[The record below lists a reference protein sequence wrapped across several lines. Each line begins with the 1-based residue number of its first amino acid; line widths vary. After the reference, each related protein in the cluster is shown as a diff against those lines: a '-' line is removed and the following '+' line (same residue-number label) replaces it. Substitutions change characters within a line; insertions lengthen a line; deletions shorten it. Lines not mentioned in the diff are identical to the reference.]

1 MTIERI
7 LKEIEARIALL
18 EKRRSVLEDRLL
30 DFHRSKP
37 YRDMTDRELDGLPRS
52 SRFWIGYDR
61 YANQIVDINREIY
74 RLRGML
80 YGYRKCD

>member
-18 EKRRSVLEDRLL
+18 EKRRSVLDDRLL
-30 DFHRSKP
+30 DFRRSKP
-37 YRDMTDRELDGLPRS
+37 YMGMTDRELNDLPRS

-61 YANQIVDINREIY
+61 YSNQIVDINHEIY

-80 YGYRKCD
+80 YGYRQCD